1 MASKRDAIIA
11 AGVTALGVANVGSTT
26 KPSGLTVHR
35 QRTRPL
41 GQDQL
46 PAIVLWS
53 SSEPREYD
61 ATDKVDRTLSLHA
74 ECRVKHD
81 GTSGDEALD
90 PLLVWAE
97 KVLMA
102 DITLGGR
109 CVDILAQE
117 TTWDLEDRDVPIAR
131 AAIRFEVKYQTKN
144 NDPEN

>member
-1 MASKRDAIIA
+1 MASKRDGIVA
-11 AGVTALGVANVGSTT
+11 AAVTALGVASVGGTT
-26 KPSGLTVHR
+26 KPTGLTVHR
-35 QRTRPL
+35 QRKRPL
-41 GQDQL
+41 SQDQL
-46 PAIVLWS
+46 PAIVLWQS
-53 SSEPREYD
+53 IEPRDYD
-61 ATDKVDRTLSLHA
+61 ATDKVDRVLNLHV
-74 ECRVKHD
+74 ECRVRHE

-109 CVDILAQE
+109 CAEILAQE
-117 TTWDLEDRDVPIAR
+117 TSWDLDDPDAPIAR